1 MAKDDKQIIPN
12 GIQVPE
18 AYANTAKVNFSPYEF
33 EITMG
38 LGSANYEGI
47 RPVVNIR
54 VSPQFTKEL
63 AKILTENVAL
73 YEEHVGKILELENG
87 KKK

>member
-1 MAKDDKQIIPN
+1 
-12 GIQVPE
+12 
-18 AYANTAKVNFSPYEF
+18 
-33 EITMG
+33 MG
-38 LGSANYEGI
+38 LGSANYEGV

-54 VSPQFTKEL
+54 VSPQFAKEW

-73 YEEHVGKILELENG
+73 YETNVGKILELENG